1 MARLF
6 FNWLVNEVSNHS
18 SLCRDNIDCTG
29 KEGISPLLNC
39 TSAICQ
45 LTYNINADFLD
56 EYLQIWQYVGR
67 DHGPNPFIL
76 LEVVESQDLWIWHA
90 FFGLARPNNEI
101 NVVYQSSLFNDLK
114 TGRAP
119 EIPFVANDVT
129 YPWEYYLVDVI
140 YPELATFVKTILEP
154 TNDDNKRILYKLKQ
168 ESARKDVE

>member
-18 SLCRDNIDCTG
+18 SFCRDNIDCTG
-29 KEGISPLLNC
+29 KEGISPSVMEIFGL
-39 TSAICQ
+39 
-45 LTYNINADFLD
+45 
-56 EYLQIWQYVGR
+56 EYLRKPMWFGCLYPFEGQYVGR

-168 ESARKDVE
+168 ESTRKDVE